1 MQYIYFLYRKDFFL
15 CIEKFF
21 FVVVVGFCFVLFCFV
36 LFCFVFL
43 EASMGNALV
52 AGRNGEMA
60 FLGDSH
66 LSPGNPRRLH

>member
-1 MQYIYFLYRKDFFL
+1 VFFFL
-15 CIEKFF
+15 LLLL
-21 FVVVVGFCFVLFCFV
+21 VSVLFCFV

>member
-1 MQYIYFLYRKDFFL
+1 MFVFCCCWFV
-15 CIEKFF
+15 FF
-21 FVVVVGFCFVLFCFV
+21 FVVVVGFCFV